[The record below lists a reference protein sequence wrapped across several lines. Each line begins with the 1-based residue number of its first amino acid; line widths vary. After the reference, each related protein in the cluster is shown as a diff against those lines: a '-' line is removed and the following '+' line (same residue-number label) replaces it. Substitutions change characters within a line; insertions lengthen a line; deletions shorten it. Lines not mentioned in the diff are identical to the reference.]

1 MKCRI
6 ALNHLPYGFIPF
18 FMKQTIFILS
28 LLIQHAC
35 YSQTCDCSAAISIV
49 QEKVESNL
57 ASYQHQVVE
66 FKRENAYAR
75 HKLLINQEADS
86 IRTLP
91 ECRNLLARYLSFFR
105 DEHLFF
111 RYTDD
116 ALPFSSIAD
125 TAAVRQFY
133 QDEPVYHFTKSNS
146 PDTTLDGRW
155 IFEDGSFS
163 IQVFAHAAKR
173 RYRIGVMEKDDQL
186 FWRKGQLKMELFKKG
201 DGSLGCIYR
210 RGTRLPTYYPVRIE
224 KNVMYLGRELRFVR
238 YPEQV
243 HAQSA
248 TETGLTLQP
257 LSKQTAYLRIP
268 SFDLSRQLAID
279 SIMDVNK
286 DIIAGFNNL
295 IIDIRNNG
303 GGGFEAFNAL
313 LPFVADSINIPQPY
327 NASVWLSPE
336 NFSYY
341 DESKYEYAET
351 REDSLNEAA
360 YIRFLEK
367 YKGRFSPPDTGR
379 QQLPFILHQPKK
391 IALLYNRRTASTA
404 EGFIL
409 LSKESKR
416 VKSYG
421 ENSAGAITYGDWR
434 PVEIPALKVWIAMTT
449 KKMVFLRPADF
460 ESRGIQPDM
469 PLDPNNETGW
479 IRLVQADLEKVK

>member
-1 MKCRI
+1 MKYRI

-57 ASYQHQVVE
+57 ASYQQQVVE
-66 FKRENAYAR
+66 YKRGNAYAR

-173 RYRIGVMEKDDQL
+173 RYRIGVM
-186 FWRKGQLKMELFKKG
+186 
-201 DGSLGCIYR
+201 
-210 RGTRLPTYYPVRIE
+210 
-224 KNVMYLGRELRFVR
+224 
-238 YPEQV
+238 
-243 HAQSA
+243 
-248 TETGLTLQP
+248 
-257 LSKQTAYLRIP
+257 
-268 SFDLSRQLAID
+268 
-279 SIMDVNK
+279 
-286 DIIAGFNNL
+286 
-295 IIDIRNNG
+295 
-303 GGGFEAFNAL
+303 
-313 LPFVADSINIPQPY
+313 
-327 NASVWLSPE
+327 
-336 NFSYY
+336 
-341 DESKYEYAET
+341 
-351 REDSLNEAA
+351 
-360 YIRFLEK
+360 
-367 YKGRFSPPDTGR
+367 
-379 QQLPFILHQPKK
+379 
-391 IALLYNRRTASTA
+391 
-404 EGFIL
+404 
-409 LSKESKR
+409 
-416 VKSYG
+416 
-421 ENSAGAITYGDWR
+421 
-434 PVEIPALKVWIAMTT
+434 
-449 KKMVFLRPADF
+449 
-460 ESRGIQPDM
+460 
-469 PLDPNNETGW
+469 
-479 IRLVQADLEKVK
+479 